1 MRGII
6 ISVSGTRGIGDDMLM
21 VIVHDEPG
29 RDKDVFIAD
38 AAEWIL
44 ARSTEPVQ
52 GAKPKL

>member
-1 MRGII
+1 
-6 ISVSGTRGIGDDMLM
+6 MLM